1 MQARQTPS
9 SLLSPFKIAPALI
22 LTALLAAC
30 GQGDQSGAQGGMPP
44 AAVTYITVAAHDV
57 PIDFEFPGQ
66 TAGSR
71 EVEIRARVT
80 GIVEKRMYTEGSRV
94 KAGQALFKIDP
105 AQFAATAAAADANVA
120 TAEAKLKQAERDFA
134 RLKPLI
140 EAKAVS
146 QQDFDN
152 GQSNLELAQAGLKA
166 AKAQA
171 YSAHINLG
179 YTDVTAPIT
188 GVVGR
193 ALKVE
198 GSLAND
204 QNDSLLATM
213 AQTDPIYVNFAM
225 SDAERNKIDNEAHSG
240 EIKLPTDGYV
250 VKLRTSDGKYLSET
264 GKLNFTDYKA
274 DTNTGAYS
282 SRAEVANGKGNIQP
296 GQFLRV
302 VLTGATKT
310 NAIALPQRAVLD
322 GPTGK
327 FVYVVGAGKDGK
339 PAAEPRPVVPGDWVR
354 LDGPDSNG
362 WVIQQ
367 GLKAGDK
374 VIIDGMARIFFP
386 FQPVAPMTPEEAAK
400 QAQQA
405 GAPGS
410 APGGKKH

>member
-1 MQARQTPS
+1 MQARLTYS
-9 SLLSPFKIAPALI
+9 SLPSPLKIAPALI
-22 LTALLAAC
+22 LTGLLAAC
-30 GQGDQSGAQGGMPP
+30 GQGEQGGGQGGMPP
-44 AAVTYITVAAHDV
+44 PAVTYVTVATRDV

-80 GIVEKRMYTEGSRV
+80 GIVEKRLYQEGARV

-105 AQFAATAAAADANVA
+105 AQFAAVAASADANVA
-120 TAEAKLKQAERDFA
+120 TAEARLKQAERDYN

-179 YTDVTAPIT
+179 YTDVTAPIS
-188 GVVGR
+188 GVIGR

-225 SDAERNKIDNEAHSG
+225 SDAERNKVENEVSSG

-250 VKLRTSDGKYLSET
+250 VKLRTNDGKYLSET

-282 SRAEVANGKGNIQP
+282 NRAEIANAKGHIAP
-296 GQFLRV
+296 GEFLRV

-310 NAIALPQRAVLD
+310 NAIALPQRAVLE
-322 GPTGK
+322 GPSGK

-367 GLKAGDK
+367 GLKVGDK
-374 VIIDGMARIFFP
+374 VIVDGMARIFFP
-386 FQPVAPMTPEEAAK
+386 FQPVAPMTAEEAAK

-405 GAPGS
+405 GAPGG
-410 APGGKKH
+410 APAGKR